1 MKDDKNK
8 RKFILHRNHH
18 IGEST
23 HRYYEGKKPVVGI
36 SDAKI
41 AIKKN
46 IQTTVSSD
54 SVSNIGG
61 KRYYAGTRMN

>member
-18 IGEST
+18 IGETSNN
-23 HRYYEGKKPVVGI
+23 RYYEGKKPVIGI
-36 SDAKI
+36 SDAKF

-46 IQTTVSSD
+46 IQTKVSSD
-54 SVSNIGG
+54 SVSKLGS
-61 KRYYAGTRMN
+61 KR